1 MGVVIKRGGRRQVFS
16 GAKIRRVIQ
25 KSAREAGISSAKTKE
40 LVKSV
45 GEGVIKYY
53 KNKRTVRAT
62 QIRRAILGR
71 LERTAKSVA
80 SAWRRYD
87 KKKRR

>member
-45 GEGVIKYY
+45 
-53 KNKRTVRAT
+53 
-62 QIRRAILGR
+62 
-71 LERTAKSVA
+71 
-80 SAWRRYD
+80 
-87 KKKRR
+87 